1 MENFYL
7 EISIIIALILN
18 IIAGLQVL
26 KSDYFEKNQKVA
38 QIIII
43 FLIPFIASIGIIL
56 FLRGQER
63 PFTTSN
69 GKGGRGHS
77 SIDVSTG
84 D

>member
-1 MENFYL
+1 MENYYL
-7 EISIIIALILN
+7 EISIVIALLLN
-18 IIAGLQVL
+18 VIAGLKVS
-26 KSDYFEKNQKVA
+26 KSDYFEKAQKVA

-56 FLRGQER
+56 FLRSQER
-63 PFTTSN
+63 PVITSN
-69 GKGGRGHS
+69 SKRNSGHS